1 MNKHISLLA
10 IAGLMSAMASAQQTV
25 VHSYL
30 ADKAIRIESMR
41 VAQSGDQLLV
51 NMELNMDSL
60 QLSANDRYVFTPLV
74 VGRSNNVELPAIVLN
89 GRKQDITYRRNGYR
103 KYGSEAVSVRRK
115 NNTAQTVHYSAT
127 VPYESWME
135 NVNVEVI
142 EDYCGCGDVLNQNV
156 TLVHRLRTP
165 YMPYL
170 RPQAEARKERHE
182 EGRAFIDFPVD
193 KITLYPDYRENPREL
208 NKIIQTINLVKEDKN
223 TTITGISIH
232 GFASPESPYEHNA
245 YLAENRARTLKDYV
259 RKLLHLEDQIF
270 AVEFTPEDWDGLRK
284 YVAESAL
291 EHKKEILALIDD
303 KTLEPDAKEWK
314 IKLSYPEDYRFM
326 LQTWY
331 PALRHSDY
339 VVTYRVRPFSVEE
352 AKEILKTKPQ
362 QLSLEEMFLVAQ
374 TYEAGSPEFN
384 DVMETAARMFPDD
397 ETANINAACAR
408 MEVGD
413 LKGARFYLDKTR
425 DSADAL
431 HARGVLELL
440 EGNSNKARE
449 LFDRAKASGN
459 PINIDRNIQTL
470 DL

>member
-10 IAGLMSAMASAQQTV
+10 VAGLMSAMASAQQTV

-41 VAQSGDQLLV
+41 VAQSGNQLLV

-103 KYGSEAVSVRRK
+103 KYGPEAVSVRRK
-115 NNTAQTVHYSAT
+115 NKTAQTVHYSAT

-156 TLVHRLRTP
+156 ALVHRLRTP

-170 RPQAEARKERHE
+170 RPQAEAQKERYE
-182 EGRAFIDFPVD
+182 EGRAFVDFPVD

-232 GFASPESPYEHNA
+232 GFASPESPYEHNT

-259 RKLLHLEDQIF
+259 RKLLHLEDRIF
-270 AVEFTPEDWDGLRK
+270 SVEFTPEDWDGLRK

-291 EHKKEILALIDD
+291 EHKTEILALIDD
-303 KTLEPDAKEWK
+303 TKLNPDAKEWK
-314 IKLSYPEDYRFM
+314 IKSTYPEDYRFM
-326 LQTWY
+326 LKTWY

-384 DVMETAARMFPDD
+384 DVMETAARMFPND

-413 LKGARFYLDKTR
+413 LKGARLYLDKTG
-425 DSADAL
+425 DSPDAL
-431 HARGVLELL
+431 HAKGVLELL
-440 EGNSNKARE
+440 EGNSNKASE
-449 LFDRAKASGN
+449 LFNKAKSSGN
-459 PINIDRNIQTL
+459 PKNIDENIQIL

>member
-10 IAGLMSAMASAQQTV
+10 VAGLMSAMVSAQQTAV
-25 VHSYL
+25 RSYL
-30 ADKAIRIESMR
+30 ADKAIRIESMQ
-41 VAQSGDQLLV
+41 VTQSGNQLLV

-60 QLSANDRYVFTPLV
+60 QLSSNDRYVFTPLV
-74 VGRSNNVELPAIVLN
+74 IGRSNNVELPAIVLN
-89 GRKQDITYRRNGYR
+89 GRKQDITYRRNGHR
-103 KYGSEAVSVRRK
+103 KYGPETVAVRRINK
-115 NNTAQTVHYSAT
+115 TAQTVHYSAT
-127 VPYESWME
+127 VPYERWME

-156 TLVHRLRTP
+156 ALVHRLRTP

-170 RPQAEARKERHE
+170 RPQAEAQKERYE

-259 RKLLHLEDQIF
+259 RRLLHLEDGIF
-270 AVEFTPEDWDGLRK
+270 SVEFTPEDWDGLRR

-291 EHKKEILALIDD
+291 EHKAEILDLIDNT
-303 KTLEPDAKEWK
+303 TLNPDAKEWK
-314 IKLSYPEDYRFM
+314 IKSTYPEDYRFM

-374 TYEAGSPEFN
+374 TYEAGSAEFN
-384 DVMETAARMFPDD
+384 DVMETAARMFPND

-413 LKGARFYLDKTR
+413 LKGARLYLDKTG
-425 DSADAL
+425 DSPDAL
-431 HARGVLELL
+431 HAKGVLKLL
-440 EGNSNKARE
+440 EGDSNQARE
-449 LFDRAKASGN
+449 LFERAKKSGN
-459 PINIDRNIQTL
+459 PTDIDKNIQIL